1 MQVFTPASPSRKVD
15 RSAEQT
21 GKKRY
26 QGNADE
32 GDTTASHQLLH
43 ALGLR
48 AGVIVA
54 GLRSAPVGAKPT
66 STGRRAPF
74 QQVDRTP
81 DAKTGT
87 ECHDESLQYTDCSV
101 VKCHR

>member
-1 MQVFTPASPSRKVD
+1 MQVFKPASPSRKVG

-26 QGNADE
+26 QGDADE
-32 GDTTASHQLLH
+32 GDTAAGHQLLH

-48 AGVIVA
+48 AGVIVV

-81 DAKTGT
+81 DTKTGT
-87 ECHDESLQYTDCSV
+87 ECHGGSLRYVTAA
-101 VKCHR
+101 RRPP